1 MNHNTK
7 EEEIKDDIHEVC
19 VITAGSVDAGKSTF
33 IGTCIS
39 GKRDD
44 GNGSLRVLVAKHQ
57 HEKDRGKTSDISV
70 RILKIAENKD
80 LALVDL
86 CGHEKY
92 LKTTTF
98 GMTGYFPDYAIV
110 VIAGNKGTMEVM
122 TKEHIKLLINMK
134 IPFAVFITREDIAP
148 HNIFKSTLKSIKRL
162 KKAGKQVIIINK
174 DRNSELLKRID
185 LIKEKLSSQLIDKHI
200 LEVSEIL
207 EDYFKTGTNYDSTM
221 KRLLSIKDI
230 PDNINIIIQ
239 DIFENIIENLQENV
253 TDEINNYSVQ
263 LKDNINLV
271 PVITLSNKTGYF
283 LKTAQKFLF
292 NLTARKSSWD
302 ENKST
307 IFYVDDRYTKKGY
320 PLILSGIVKGQ
331 PLCKNDVVYIGPF
344 VKQFIELKIKTIHN
358 NRREFVDKLTNTH
371 RGCIA
376 VNVIDK
382 KFKEFSKE
390 NVRKGMIVVRDKKIL
405 EKICYQFDADV
416 EILEHPTSIRNGF
429 CTTIHSNTIRQTARI
444 ILGKDVVLN
453 MGKRG
458 KATFRFIQRPEYL
471 EEGNLFVSR
480 EGKTKIRGTITK
492 IYPAKDDTKGPD
504 IIRRKKNNTSIR
516 KLKTSN
522 KKGNTN
528 TV

>member
-1 MNHNTK
+1 MSQNTKK
-7 EEEIKDDIHEVC
+7 EEEEIHEVC

-57 HEKDRGKTSDISV
+57 HEKERGKTSDISV
-70 RILKIAENKD
+70 RVLKLAENKD

-110 VIAGNKGTMEVM
+110 IIAGNKGTMEVM

-148 HNIFKSTLKSIKRL
+148 QNIFKSTLKSIKKL
-162 KKAGKQVIIINK
+162 KKSGKRVIVINK
-174 DRNSELLKRID
+174 DKNSELLKRLDI
-185 LIKEKLSSQLIDKHI
+185 IKEQLSTTLSDKHV

-207 EDYFKTGTNYDSTM
+207 QDYFKTGTNYDSTL
-221 KRLLSIKDI
+221 KRLRSIKDI
-230 PDNINIIIQ
+230 PSTINDILQ
-239 DIFENIIENLQENV
+239 DIFEKIIGELQENV
-253 TDEINNYSVQ
+253 TDEINNYSTQ

-283 LKTAQKFLF
+283 LETAQKFLF
-292 NLTARKSSWD
+292 NLTARKSTWD
-302 ENKST
+302 EKEST
-307 IFYVDDRYTKKGY
+307 LFYVDDRYTKKGY

-358 NRREFVDKLTNTH
+358 NRSEFIDQLTNTH

-382 KFKEFSKE
+382 KFKDFSKE
-390 NVRKGMIVVRDKKIL
+390 NVRKGMIIVKDKKRL
-405 EKICYQFDADV
+405 DNICYQFDADV

-453 MGKRG
+453 MGKKG
-458 KATFRFIQRPEYL
+458 QATFRFIQRPEYL

-504 IIRRKKNNTSIR
+504 AIRRKKNNLTTR
-516 KLKTSN
+516 KLKTSS
-522 KKGNTN
+522 KKGTTN
-528 TV
+528 TE